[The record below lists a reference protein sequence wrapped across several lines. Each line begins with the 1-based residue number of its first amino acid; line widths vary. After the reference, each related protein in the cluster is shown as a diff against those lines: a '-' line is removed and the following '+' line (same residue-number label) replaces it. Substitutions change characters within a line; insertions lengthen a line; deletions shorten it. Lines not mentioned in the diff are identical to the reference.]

1 MQANGQTPG
10 AVPGVGAVHDHGGN
24 RTAAAARF
32 GVAAA
37 DWLDLSTGINPFAY
51 PLPVFPA
58 DDWTRLPDADL
69 EQAAE
74 QAARRAYGAGVGA
87 AVCLAPGSQALIQML
102 PLAWQRADT
111 RPPAG
116 TMPEVWILGP
126 TYGEHARCWALAGYV
141 VREVTADHPLFEA
154 ASDGAGSDG
163 AGSDPARPLPD
174 LPPGLRA
181 LVVVNPDNP
190 SGRVLPGAVLRRLW
204 QGLAAQGRLLVCD
217 EAFADVDPAT
227 AVDGMAGADGLI
239 VLRSFGKFYGLAGV
253 RLGVALGAPGLI
265 GRLSDLIG
273 PWAVS
278 GPALR
283 CAAVA
288 LADDRW
294 AAAMRQ
300 RLAALAVR
308 LDQVVLG
315 SDPGFRLV
323 GGTGLFRLY
332 AHPQAQQVYDRLGR
346 QGILVRRFDR
356 APDHLRFGLPD
367 EAGLTRLAQALTP
380 APAA

>member
-1 MQANGQTPG
+1 MNAPFSGAG
-10 AVPGVGAVHDHGGN
+10 AVTDHGGN

-74 QAARRAYGAGVGA
+74 QAARRAYGAAAEA

-102 PLAWQRADT
+102 PLAWRRAD
-111 RPPAG
+111 RRAEDAG
-116 TMPEVWILGP
+116 TVWILGP
-126 TYGEHARCWALAGYV
+126 TYAEHARCWALGGYAV
-141 VREVTADHPLFEA
+141 QEVGIDHPLF
-154 ASDGAGSDG
+154 
-163 AGSDPARPLPD
+163 DPACPVPVLPPD
-174 LPPGLRA
+174 LRV

-190 SGRVLPGAVLRRLW
+190 TGRVLSAAVLERLRAA
-204 QGLAAQGRLLVCD
+204 LAAQGGLLVCD
-217 EAFADVDPAT
+217 EAFADSDPAT
-227 AVDGMAGADGLI
+227 AVDNRAGTDGLI

-253 RLGVALGAPGLI
+253 RLGVALGAAPVI
-265 GRLSDLIG
+265 AALSDLIG

-288 LADDRW
+288 YADDGW
-294 AAAMRQ
+294 AAVMRQ
-300 RLAALAVR
+300 RLATLAAR
-308 LDQVVLG
+308 LDAVVLG

-323 GGTGLFRLY
+323 GGTTLFRLY
-332 AHPQAQQVYDRLGR
+332 AHPQAQAVYEGLGR
-346 QGILVRRFDR
+346 QGILVRRFDSR
-356 APDHLRFGLPD
+356 PDQLRFGLPD
-367 EAGLTRLAQALTP
+367 EAGLDRLTQALRRWG
-380 APAA
+380 

>member
-1 MQANGQTPG
+1 MDTPLTG
-10 AVPGVGAVHDHGGN
+10 MAVRDHGGN

-74 QAARRAYGAGVGA
+74 QAARRAYGAGAGA

-102 PLAWQRADT
+102 PLAWQRADACL
-111 RPPAG
+111 PAG
-116 TMPEVWILGP
+116 IPPEVWILGP
-126 TYGEHARCWALAGYV
+126 TYGEHARCWALAGYA

-154 ASDGAGSDG
+154 APDT
-163 AGSDPARPLPD
+163 ARPLPD

-204 QGLAAQGRLLVCD
+204 QALAAQGGLLVCD
-217 EAFADVDPAT
+217 EAFADIDPAT
-227 AVDGMAGADGLI
+227 AVDGRTGADGLI

-294 AAAMRQ
+294 ATAMRH

-367 EAGLTRLAQALTP
+367 EAGLTRLSQALTRP
-380 APAA
+380 PAA